1 MAWRYDSFTLTNRRN
16 TMSLSKLFYQIEN
29 RIVQALVSE
38 ILVKGFT
45 ISVDNG
51 EEDFEIEQSHDEKA
65 ILNACALTDED
76 TIYFFDANG
85 KNLGCVFI
93 VYGEAETCITDYSD
107 NPITN
112 EIIDRALKIA
122 GVED

>member
-1 MAWRYDSFTLTNRRN
+1 
-16 TMSLSKLFYQIEN
+16 MSLSKLRNQIES

-38 ILVKGFT
+38 MLVKGFT

-51 EEDFEIEQSHDEKA
+51 DNGDEEFEIERSHDEKA
-65 ILNACALTDED
+65 ILAACALCDED
-76 TIYFFDANG
+76 TLYFFNSVG

-93 VYGEAETCITDYSD
+93 VYGEGETIITDYSD

-112 EIIDRALKIA
+112 EIVDRALKIA